1 VRGKRAKAARGESG
15 FEIIEEI
22 AAYKGV
28 RYAMHLVRE
37 RLPNGEIAERDVVR
51 HPGASVVLPLLDDGR
66 VVLVEQHR
74 TALGRSLLE
83 IPAGVLEAGEDPRD
97 AAARELEEETGYRA
111 RSIEPL
117 LDFIPTPGF
126 CDERMHL
133 FLATGLEPTA
143 QNLDADE
150 FIEVHVRSLDEVR
163 RLIRDGEIVD
173 GKTLAGLLYL
183 FAFRSGTGSGSPSGD
198 APRSAGK
205 RAGTSGDDGQR

>member
-1 VRGKRAKAARGESG
+1 MAGRTPRAPKGRGSPAG
-15 FEIIEEI
+15 FEIVEEI
-22 AAYKGV
+22 PAYKGV

-37 RLPNGEIAERDVVR
+37 RLPNGEIAKRDVVR

-126 CDERMHL
+126 CDERMHI

-143 QNLDADE
+143 QDLDADE
-150 FIEVHVRSLDEVR
+150 FIEVHVRSIDEVR

-183 FAFRSGTGSGSPSGD
+183 FAFRGAVSGS
-198 APRSAGK
+198 APH
-205 RAGTSGDDGQR
+205 AGTAPGGAVGR